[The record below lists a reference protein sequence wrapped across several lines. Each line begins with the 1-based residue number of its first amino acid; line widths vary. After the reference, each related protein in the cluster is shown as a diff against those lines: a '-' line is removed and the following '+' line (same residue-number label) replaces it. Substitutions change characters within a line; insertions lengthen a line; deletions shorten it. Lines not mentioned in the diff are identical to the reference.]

1 MQDKFK
7 YRLFGRTRGR
17 SKKKIDLNN
26 YYKLISESKIKKLD
40 ENNNYILDIGTGY
53 GETSIYFSAKYKNYK
68 VITCEKYI
76 NGNIYLLDK
85 IKKFK
90 IKNIYVNDC
99 NVHQILD
106 NYKEKK
112 YFNLILIFFPDP
124 WPKKKHIG
132 RRLIDVNFLKK
143 IYSYIKESGK
153 VIIATDSTSYTKDL
167 ISYFYILK
175 DIYEWTNQN
184 KIYLDIKDFFNFETK
199 YYRKAINSGRKSNIF
214 VLRKL

>member
-1 MQDKFK
+1 MQEKFK

-26 YYKLISESKIKKLD
+26 YQKLISKLKINNLN
-40 ENNNYILDIGTGY
+40 ENDNYILDIGTGY
-53 GETSIYFSAKYKNYK
+53 GETSIYFSSKYKNYK

-76 NGNIYLLDK
+76 NGNIHLIEK
-85 IKKFK
+85 IKKLK

-106 NYKEKK
+106 NYKENK

-143 IYSYIKESGK
+143 IHRYLKENGK
-153 VIIATDSTSYTKDL
+153 VIIATDSTSYTKDM
-167 ISYFYILK
+167 ISYFYILRK
-175 DIYEWTNQN
+175 LYLWSNQN
-184 KIYLDIKDFFNFETK
+184 QIYLNIKDFFNIETK
-199 YYRKAINSGRKSNIF
+199 FYRKAINSGRKSNLF